1 MKNEEQA
8 SLVMLKSTMS
18 RLPMYYHYLEERH
31 ADGAESVSASEIAE
45 RLNLKPVLVRKDIEL
60 VSSVMGKP
68 RVGFNLEQLLAD
80 LRDYLGYDN
89 VNESVLVGVGGL
101 GRTLLS
107 YEGFSDFSLNIV
119 AGFDVNKDLYGIRI
133 NDRPVLPM
141 EKLPDIIHRLNIHI
155 GIITVPKTE
164 AQKVCDILVDCG
176 IKAIWNFAPV
186 SLNVSS
192 GVLLKNEN
200 LAASLASL
208 SHMLYQK
215 INTENSTE

>member
-1 MKNEEQA
+1 
-8 SLVMLKSTMS
+8 MLKSTMS

-31 ADGAESVSASEIAE
+31 AEGAVSVSASEIAE
-45 RLNLKPVLVRKDIEL
+45 RLNLNPVLVRKDIEL

-68 RVGFNLEQLLAD
+68 RVGFNLEQLLTD
-80 LRDYLGYDN
+80 FRDYLGYDN

-107 YEGFSDFSLNIV
+107 YEGFGAFSLNIV

-133 NDRPVLPM
+133 NEKPVLPM

-155 GIITVPKTE
+155 GIITVPKAE
-164 AQKVCDILVDCG
+164 AQKVCDTLVGCG

-192 GVLLKNEN
+192 GILLKNEN

-208 SHMLYQK
+208 SQRLYQK
-215 INTENSTE
+215 MDSEGFKE

>member
-1 MKNEEQA
+1 MKNDEQA
-8 SLVMLKSTMS
+8 SLVMLKSTMG

-31 ADGAESVSASEIAE
+31 AEGAVSVSASEIAE
-45 RLNLKPVLVRKDIEL
+45 RLNLNPVLVRKDIEL

-68 RVGFNLEQLLAD
+68 RVGFNLEQLLSD
-80 LRDYLGYDN
+80 FRNYLGYDN

-107 YEGFSDFSLNIV
+107 YEGFGAFSLNIV
-119 AGFDVNKDLYGIRI
+119 AGFDVNKDLYGVRI
-133 NDRPVLPM
+133 NGKPVLPM

-164 AQKVCDILVDCG
+164 AQKVCDTLVGCG
-176 IKAIWNFAPV
+176 IKGIWNFAPV
-186 SLNVSS
+186 SLNVSN
-192 GVLLKNEN
+192 GILLKNEN

-208 SHMLYQK
+208 SQRLYQK
-215 INTENSTE
+215 MDADGFKE